1 MAYHLRPAK
10 LSAMSSSSP
19 QGNPPPQPTLPTTFS
34 SSGHPESIADG
45 KRSLRQLE
53 QSVKI
58 RRIGD
63 ITNVESGPATE
74 YSDSCPLAIRLPLPA
89 TFPLLAQV
97 QEIPEVE
104 NALHTLKM
112 QRLDEYKQAVYI
124 APMAKPS
131 LQASDNNLFPLMDKV
146 QDFLA
151 GDAQVMLILGD
162 SGAGKSTFNR
172 YLEYQLWQD
181 YKTGG
186 RIPVFINLPALE
198 RPEKELVTEQLRTSD
213 FSEDQIREL
222 KQHRQLT
229 LI

>member
-1 MAYHLRPAK
+1 
-10 LSAMSSSSP
+10 
-19 QGNPPPQPTLPTTFS
+19 
-34 SSGHPESIADG
+34 HPEPIADG

-63 ITNVESGPATE
+63 ITNVESGPTTE
-74 YSDSCPLAIRLPLPA
+74 YSDSCPLAILLPLPA

-112 QRLDEYKQAVYI
+112 QRLNEYKQAVYI

-186 RIPVFINLPALE
+186 RIP
-198 RPEKELVTEQLRTSD
+198 
-213 FSEDQIREL
+213 
-222 KQHRQLT
+222 
-229 LI
+229 